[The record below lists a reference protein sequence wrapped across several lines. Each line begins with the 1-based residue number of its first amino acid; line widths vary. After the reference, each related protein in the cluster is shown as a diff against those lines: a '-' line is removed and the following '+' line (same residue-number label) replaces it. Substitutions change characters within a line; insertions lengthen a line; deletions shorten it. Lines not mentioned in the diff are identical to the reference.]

1 MCRWK
6 LKKNMGFKN
15 VAGVGQQTTIFLFN
29 FAPPVDERAD
39 TQGGYVSLAK
49 LDGMWKAA
57 EGSLNNTPIFYN
69 LPVFLCADEEGTIAS
84 THFQTLKLRK

>member
-1 MCRWK
+1 
-6 LKKNMGFKN
+6 MGFKN

-49 LDGMWKAA
+49 LDGM
-57 EGSLNNTPIFYN
+57 
-69 LPVFLCADEEGTIAS
+69 
-84 THFQTLKLRK
+84 